1 MVHGTKLRGTLYS
14 IELVFGFFCDSFFPL
29 LVSLLFSSLLVG
41 VGVGG
46 GWGLYCLGVDGISGL
61 ARSHTYLESH
71 VVNQAKVDRIC
82 LLRTKKYTVDVKH
95 LSFISV
101 P

>member
-14 IELVFGFFCDSFFPL
+14 IALVFGFFCDSFFPL

-41 VGVGG
+41 VGVGW
-46 GWGLYCLGVDGISGL
+46 GWELYCLGVDGISGL
-61 ARSHTYLESH
+61 ARPHTYLESH

-95 LSFISV
+95 LSLI
-101 P
+101 